1 MENEKIKNTYPIV
14 LEDDKSLKQ
23 FMDRFYVLAREPKGY
38 AYTEEEKKFLEKY
51 CLELSEPREREG
63 KDGFIVYRKKKK
75 FKPEEV
81 QRIKNEP
88 GSYREKAKKHNV
100 SLGTIYKIMRDKY

>member
-1 MENEKIKNTYPIV
+1 MDKKRQIYPVV
-14 LEDDKSLKQ
+14 LENDKSLKQ

-38 AYTEEEKKFLEKY
+38 DYTEQEKSFLEKY
-51 CLELSEPREREG
+51 CLELTDPKEKEG

-81 QRIKNEP
+81 KKIKSEP
-88 GSYREKAKKHNV
+88 GSYREKAKKYNV